1 MKNLKTLIVL
11 LFFAIQIG
19 NTYSQNLD
27 LNEGLLKGK
36 LDNGLNYY
44 IKKNKSPKKHVE
56 LRLIVHVGSLAEQE
70 NEQGFAHFVE
80 HMCFNGTKNFPGN
93 KVISY
98 LESKGMRFGRQ
109 FNAYTSFAET
119 VYMLSVPYAEHP
131 ELLQDGFQ
139 VLEDWAHQLTFD
151 VNEIE
156 KERGVILQEM
166 RTGQGSV
173 ERLRDQYYPYVFRG
187 AQYQNR
193 LPIGKKDV
201 LENFHPDELINF
213 YTKWY
218 RPELMSMLVIGD
230 IEPEKGEELVKKYFG
245 SIKKSDKEIYPE
257 VYPVSDNDS
266 SLFVVC
272 TDKEASSEMIRIY
285 YLEDPK
291 NIETEDEL
299 KESVI
304 DDLLVRIMNRRFQEI
319 NHLPDAS
326 FIYMKSNIGPL
337 VRTKDALIFVGE
349 AKTGKV
355 SKAVTELYRTNR
367 QFQLYGFTETELN
380 FEKKILSNYI
390 ENKENEET
398 ESRRIATKLTADVLR
413 DNNIYDASEINQ
425 KTLELIP
432 TISLAEINKK
442 LQYWLNKKPIV
453 SAMLPDSVAA
463 QNHITEEYLSEEY
476 LRIEAQKPLRYESKE
491 LRTDIDVQ
499 IDKEGDIVSEKY
511 IEELGVTELILS
523 NGSKVILKPTTF
535 KNDEVLF
542 TSVSCGGYSQYTES
556 DYISA
561 LLAFKVAFMSGLG
574 DMSFSE
580 TRKLMALHKV
590 KIAPSMNEYTEGV
603 SGSSTRDGVE
613 FLLKLNYAYYNQL
626 EGDLST
632 AKGYISRRRSQMES
646 MQNDPNQVFTDTIL
660 STLYGADSRKL
671 RGSDPEEFDKF
682 DLSRANEII
691 KERFANP
698 SDFTYIM
705 VGNFEI
711 ETVKP
716 FIKKYIA
723 SIQGN
728 DRKDII
734 ENKDHFKL
742 TQSKDITVYSG
753 KTEKSYV
760 KVSYFGD
767 MGWNADNR
775 STLKVLTE
783 ILKIKLRKALRE
795 DKSGVYGVRVESNI
809 SDIPENYFKLD
820 VSFGCSTA
828 MVDTLLNEARRQI
841 ELISKNEPD
850 KEIMDKVRTL
860 MNGEMER
867 EVKENGF
874 WEEKLTDIY
883 LLNRKADDEIIDY
896 PDNINSVTAKRV
908 KKMAA
913 KYLTEKK
920 RLIVTMYPSSYE

>member
-1 MKNLKTLIVL
+1 MKNIKILIAL
-11 LFFAIQIG
+11 LVFAIQAG
-19 NTYSQNLD
+19 NTYSQALD
-27 LNEGLLKGK
+27 LNEGLIKGK

-44 IKKNKSPKKHVE
+44 IKKNTVPEKNVE
-56 LRLIVHVGSLAEQE
+56 LRLIVHVGALAELE

-131 ELLQDGFQ
+131 ELLNDGFQ

-173 ERLRDQYYPYVFRG
+173 ERMRDQYYPYVFRG

-213 YTKWY
+213 YKKWY
-218 RPELMSMLVIGD
+218 RPELMSVIVVGD

-245 SIKKSDKEIYPE
+245 NIKKSDQEIYPE

-285 YLEDPK
+285 YLEDTK
-291 NIETEDEL
+291 NIDTENEL

-304 DDLLVRIMNRRFQEI
+304 DDLLVRMMNRRFQEV

-326 FIYMKSNIGPL
+326 FIYIKSNIGPL

-349 AKTGKV
+349 TKTGKV
-355 SKAVTELYRTNR
+355 SKAVSELFATNR
-367 QFQLYGFTETELN
+367 QLELYGFSESELN
-380 FEKKILSNYI
+380 FEKKIFSNDI
-390 ENKENEET
+390 ENKETEGT
-398 ESRRIATKLTADVLR
+398 ESRRIATNLTADILR
-413 DNNIYDASEINQ
+413 ENNIYDASELNQ
-425 KTLELIP
+425 KKLELIP
-432 TISLAEINKK
+432 TITVAEINNK

-453 SAMLPDSVAA
+453 STMISDSIAA
-463 QNHITEEYLSEEY
+463 ESNINKEYLSEQY
-476 LRIEAQKPLRYESKE
+476 HKAQASKPDKYKSKE
-491 LRTDIDVQ
+491 LKTDIDVQ
-499 IDKEGDIVSEKY
+499 IAQEGDIIFEKY
-511 IEELGVTELILS
+511 IEELGITELILS
-523 NGSKVILKPTTF
+523 NGSKVVLKPTNF

-542 TSVSCGGYSQYTES
+542 TSVSPGGYSQYPDAE
-556 DYISA
+556 YISA
-561 LLAFKVAFMSGLG
+561 LLSFKAAFMGGLA

-590 KIAPSMNEYTEGV
+590 SVAPFMNEYEEGM
-603 SGSSTRDGVE
+603 SGKSTSDGIE
-613 FLLKLNYAYYNQL
+613 FLLKMNYAYFTQL
-626 EGDLST
+626 EAHETT
-632 AKGYISRRRSQMES
+632 AKGYISRRKSQMES
-646 MQNDPNQVFTDTIL
+646 MKNDPNRVFTDTIL
-660 STLYGADSRKL
+660 STLYGQDSRKIKA
-671 RGSDPEEFDKF
+671 SNPDEFDNF
-682 DLSRANEII
+682 DLTRANEII

-711 ETVKP
+711 EKLKP
-716 FIKKYIA
+716 LIKKYVA
-723 SIQGN
+723 SIWGIE
-728 DRKDII
+728 RKDKI
-734 ENKDHFKL
+734 EKKEHFKL
-742 TQSKDITVYSG
+742 NQSKDITVYSG
-753 KTEKSYV
+753 ETEKSYV
-760 KVSYFGD
+760 QVTYFGD
-767 MGWNADNR
+767 MAWNADNR
-775 STLKVLTE
+775 STLRVLTE
-783 ILKIKLRKALRE
+783 VLKIRLRKALRE
-795 DKSGVYGVRVESNI
+795 DKSGVYGVSVGSDI
-809 SDIPENYFKLD
+809 SDIPENYFKFD

-828 MVDTLLNEARRQI
+828 MVDTLLNEVHRQI
-841 ELISKNEPD
+841 ELISKNGPAND
-850 KEIMDKVRTL
+850 IMDKVRML
-860 MNGEMER
+860 MNGEIKK
-867 EVKENGF
+867 EVEENDY
-874 WEEKLTDIY
+874 WEDKLTDIY
-883 LLNRKADDEIIDY
+883 LFDRKAEEEIVEY
-896 PDNINSVTAKRV
+896 KDNLNSVTAKQV

-920 RLIVTMYPSSYE
+920 RLIVKMYPSSYK